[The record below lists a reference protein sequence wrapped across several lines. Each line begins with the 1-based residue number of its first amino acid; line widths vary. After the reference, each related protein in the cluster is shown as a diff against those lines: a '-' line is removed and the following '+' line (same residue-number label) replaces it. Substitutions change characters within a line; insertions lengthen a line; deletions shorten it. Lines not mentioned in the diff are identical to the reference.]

1 MQQVNLLLKLCPTD
15 VIKTDIV
22 PMLLRAL
29 ESEWE
34 QLQELCL
41 SALPNI
47 VTMIKGPIIKNAIL
61 PRMKKICLSSG
72 KKPTSLGIRVNCLL
86 CLAKMLPNFD
96 RWLVFDQI
104 LPFLQEIPHSG
115 EPAILM
121 AIIGN
126 ICIYFIFAKIKFC
139 EQNMFKTILFYYILF
154 SYKKINKNL
163 YVLRYL

>member
-29 ESEWE
+29 DSEWE

-47 VTMIKGPIIKNAIL
+47 ATMIEGPVIKNAIL
-61 PRMKKICLSSG
+61 PRMKKICLFPG
-72 KKPTSLGIRVNCLL
+72 KKSSLGVRVNCLL

-104 LPFLQEIPHSG
+104 LPFLQDIPHSG

-126 ICIYFIFAKIKFC
+126 ILKIIIYFFAIC
-139 EQNMFKTILFYYILF
+139 PILL
-154 SYKKINKNL
+154 
-163 YVLRYL
+163 

>member
-1 MQQVNLLLKLCPTD
+1 MQQVNLLLKLCPTE

-47 VTMIKGPIIKNAIL
+47 VMMIEGPVIKNAIL
-61 PRMKKICLSSG
+61 PRMKKICLSPG
-72 KKPTSLGIRVNCLL
+72 KKSSSLGVRVNCLL

-104 LPFLQEIPHSG
+104 LPFLQEVPHSG

-126 ICIYFIFAKIKFC
+126 
-139 EQNMFKTILFYYILF
+139 TILSFMQTNLLYYF
-154 SYKKINKNL
+154 
-163 YVLRYL
+163 

>member
-1 MQQVNLLLKLCPTD
+1 MQQINLLLKLCPTD

-22 PMLLRAL
+22 PMLLHAL

-47 VTMIKGPIIKNAIL
+47 ATMIEGPVIKNAIL

-72 KKPTSLGIRVNCLL
+72 KKSTSLGVRVNCLL
-86 CLAKMLPNFD
+86 CLAKMLPNLD

-104 LPFLQEIPHSG
+104 LPFLQEVPHSG

-126 ICIYFIFAKIKFC
+126 NFCACIKILIFFSFC
-139 EQNMFKTILFYYILF
+139 KKYKCLNIF
-154 SYKKINKNL
+154 SHTFRLISF
-163 YVLRYL
+163 

>member
-1 MQQVNLLLKLCPTD
+1 MYLLQISLVLMQNINLLLKLCPTG

-47 VTMIKGPIIKNAIL
+47 VTMIEGPVIKNAIL
-61 PRMKKICLSSG
+61 PRMKKICLSPG
-72 KKPTSLGIRVNCLL
+72 KKSTSLGIRVNCLL

-104 LPFLQEIPHSG
+104 LPFLQEVPHSG

-126 ICIYFIFAKIKFC
+126 IHIFYACIKRLIFF
-139 EQNMFKTILFYYILF
+139 FSTFLFF
-154 SYKKINKNL
+154 NSTSF
-163 YVLRYL
+163 

>member
-1 MQQVNLLLKLCPTD
+1 MQHVNLLLKLCPAD

-47 VTMIKGPIIKNAIL
+47 VTMIDGPVIKNSIL
-61 PRMKKICLSSG
+61 PRMKKICMSPG
-72 KKPTSLGIRVNCLL
+72 KKPSGLGVRVNCLL
-86 CLAKMLPNFD
+86 CVAKMLPSFD

-104 LPFLQEIPHSG
+104 LPFLQEVPHSG

-126 ICIYFIFAKIKFC
+126 HTAQKYFTTTLFLFR
-139 EQNMFKTILFYYILF
+139 NMILRNGKKKTLV
-154 SYKKINKNL
+154 ND
-163 YVLRYL
+163 RYLQNVAHSQ